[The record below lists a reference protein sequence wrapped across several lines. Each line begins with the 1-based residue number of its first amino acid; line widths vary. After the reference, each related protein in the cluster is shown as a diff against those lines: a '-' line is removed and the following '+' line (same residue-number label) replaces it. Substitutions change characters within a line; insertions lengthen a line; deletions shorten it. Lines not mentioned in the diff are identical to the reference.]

1 LSSWSSS
8 KHIASVLSHALKNLE
23 RSLAEVST
31 IFAGGV
37 RFAQY
42 AKDTEN
48 QVARRSFSDWH

>member
-1 LSSWSSS
+1 
-8 KHIASVLSHALKNLE
+8 VLSHALKNLE
-23 RSLAEVST
+23 RSLAEVSVH
-31 IFAGGV
+31 FAGGV